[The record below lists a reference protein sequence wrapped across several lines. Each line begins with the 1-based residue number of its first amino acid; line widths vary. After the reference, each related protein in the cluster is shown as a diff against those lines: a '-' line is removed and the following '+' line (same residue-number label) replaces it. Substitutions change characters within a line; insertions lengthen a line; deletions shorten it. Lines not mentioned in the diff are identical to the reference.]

1 MNIMVYGAAK
11 RYFDTPRYKE
21 ILCYKG
27 VLIILQIFG
36 VTVCLMM
43 QSLAFIGNHCFQ
55 YKHVVGHGTE
65 KVF

>member
-36 VTVCLMM
+36 VTVC
-43 QSLAFIGNHCFQ
+43 FF
-55 YKHVVGHGTE
+55 
-65 KVF
+65 